1 MLLSL
6 DETGPSH
13 NSLLDLELNM
23 SKANASSSSPF
34 GSSAEVMKSTGTGTG
49 TGTYISLVVNGRTL
63 TAVEA
68 FLVPSYFA
76 LAWFPAVVWIL
87 FCLARRN
94 GTPQVRARPCLEW
107 PRTFV
112 SARKSTLLLRHSS
125 SLATRN
131 CKNWVGI
138 ACASFDVCGSRLG
151 P

>member
-1 MLLSL
+1 MLLSP

-13 NSLLDLELNM
+13 NCLLDLELNM

-34 GSSAEVMKSTGTGTG
+34 GSSAEVMKSTGPG

-87 FCLARRN
+87 FC
-94 GTPQVRARPCLEW
+94 
-107 PRTFV
+107 
-112 SARKSTLLLRHSS
+112 
-125 SLATRN
+125 
-131 CKNWVGI
+131 
-138 ACASFDVCGSRLG
+138 
-151 P
+151 